1 MEWWGSGHGRRIAAA
16 EHDSGHGMLAR
27 RIMSRGRVANAL
39 AIALGAARRGAGQ
52 TILLQRRGILAFSG
66 ERKPMLKFINTLP
79 AIAALAAVLGFASV
93 QPTWAAQSTH
103 GDNLLIHRVQQEK
116 GMNLPARGL
125 TMAQVERNYGAPL
138 RKLSPRGGDTK
149 KHPQINRWDYSKF
162 IVYFEHSHVIHSV
175 LNTPAGN
182 NTNPAAVN

>member
-1 MEWWGSGHGRRIAAA
+1 MSTTNTRLLVSIGVLVSAYAGHA
-16 EHDSGHGMLAR
+16 
-27 RIMSRGRVANAL
+27 VPANAD
-39 AIALGAARRGAGQ
+39 
-52 TILLQRRGILAFSG
+52 TLLVDRVKE
-66 ERKPMLKFINTLP
+66 ER
-79 AIAALAAVLGFASV
+79 S
-93 QPTWAAQSTH
+93 
-103 GDNLLIHRVQQEK
+103 
-116 GMNLPARGL
+116 MNAPRRGL
-125 TMAQVERNYGAPL
+125 TMAQVERNYGAPV